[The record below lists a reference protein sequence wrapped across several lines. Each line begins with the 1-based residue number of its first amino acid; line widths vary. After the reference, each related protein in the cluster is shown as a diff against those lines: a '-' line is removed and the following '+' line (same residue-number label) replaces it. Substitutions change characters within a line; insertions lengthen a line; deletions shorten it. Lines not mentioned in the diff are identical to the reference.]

1 MGEGMNAVRKRLG
14 IHPVSDNGNTLP
26 AELPDEAEASRP
38 QAAHRPSEPTIRPV
52 GDPTADRRLE
62 TRRELA
68 ADRAF
73 APLDIDDDEEV
84 LAAGWL
90 TWPILTLT
98 MLVSTLA
105 ALLLTGALPGPAAA
119 FSLAA
124 ALVAVAIADRQRGK
138 NRFGRPDGAIKA
150 SLAMPLV
157 PLFLFGLGIGGWV
170 AHGSLGWDAAG
181 TFLSITAM
189 ISALQLRKQPGL
201 SLAGPWFLWLGA
213 VLADVWS
220 GGLLGLVGAALV
232 AALAGREQ
240 IRVQKHEDR
249 LRAAQIR
256 AQNRARDILS
266 EYEDSGQ
273 GWFWETD
280 RRSQLTYVS
289 SAVARVLGV
298 QAEALMGRSLVALF
312 DLTDA
317 SEASERTLLFHLST
331 RSAFKELA
339 VRAATEGDD
348 RWWSIS
354 GRPIHDGFNNFIGF
368 RGSGTDLTERK
379 RSQEEVSRLANF
391 DSLTGLA
398 NRFKIS
404 RVLERIL
411 TSQQESN
418 RACAIFLLDLDR
430 FKHVN
435 DTMGHPAGDALL
447 KQVAQRLERAVGKLG
462 RVGRLGGDEFKVVI
476 PGRQTNQLLG
486 ELALEI
492 IHSLSQPYAID
503 GQRVVI
509 GASVGIAI
517 APQDGDNADDLV
529 RNADLALYAAK
540 DGGRGR
546 HHFYADDLHAEAE
559 ARSQMEEDLRDAIT
573 KGDLQLFYQPV
584 ISTATETID
593 GFEALLRWHHPVKG
607 WIPPDRF
614 IGTAE
619 DTGMITQL
627 GEWALRTACA
637 DLAEMP
643 ERVRVAV
650 NVSPLQFSSP
660 QLPIVVAQAIAQAGI
675 RPDQLELE
683 ITESVFLSD
692 DKGTDAMFKALKR
705 IGVRLALD
713 DFGTGYSSLGYLKKA
728 PFDKIKIDQSFVRG
742 ATQPGSRNGA
752 IIASITSLAKALGME
767 TTAEGVETLDE
778 LDLVRRQGCSH
789 VQGYIYERPLD
800 KAAAHARLSAGLA
813 AVARGPRSARA
824 PRQTML
830 RKVILDH
837 QGNLYDGRIR
847 NISSSGALIEGLWN
861 VPVGTVFKLQ
871 ISQNFFVGCTTCWT
885 VDDRMGV
892 EFSNPLQRDDAGQF
906 LAVRGSPPTRST
918 AALPSIKSPASVHS
932 ETGNARR

>member
-1 MGEGMNAVRKRLG
+1 MDTEAGE
-14 IHPVSDNGNTLP
+14 I
-26 AELPDEAEASRP
+26 
-38 QAAHRPSEPTIRPV
+38 
-52 GDPTADRRLE
+52 
-62 TRRELA
+62 
-68 ADRAF
+68 
-73 APLDIDDDEEV
+73 
-84 LAAGWL
+84 AGSGWS
-90 TWPILTLT
+90 TWPILTLSMT
-98 MLVSTLA
+98 LSTLA
-105 ALLLTGALPGPAAA
+105 ALLLTGTWPGPAAA
-119 FSLAA
+119 V
-124 ALVAVAIADRQRGK
+124 ALVAALLAVALADLQRK
-138 NRFGRPDGAIKA
+138 RNRKGRSADAINV
-150 SLAMPLV
+150 SLALPLV

-181 TFLSITAM
+181 AFLSVTAI
-189 ISALQLRKQPGL
+189 ISAVYLRKQPGL

-220 GGLLGLVGAALV
+220 GGILGLAGAGLV
-232 AALAGREQ
+232 AGLAAREQ
-240 IRVQKHEDR
+240 IRVQKHEDS
-249 LRAAQIR
+249 LRAAQMR

-266 EYEDSGQ
+266 EYEDTGQ

-289 SAVARVLGV
+289 DAVARVLGTE
-298 QAEALMGRSLVALF
+298 AEALMGRPLVALF
-312 DLTDA
+312 DLSDA
-317 SEASERTLLFHLST
+317 SEASERTLMFHLST
-331 RSAFKELA
+331 RSAFKELP
-339 VRAATEGDD
+339 VRAATAGGD

-354 GRPIHDGFNNFIGF
+354 GRPIYDGFNNFIGF

-398 NRFKIS
+398 NRFKITK
-404 RVLERIL
+404 VLEKIL
-411 TSQQESN
+411 TSQQEAN

-462 RVGRLGGDEFKVVI
+462 QVGRLGGDEFKVVI
-476 PGRQTNQLLG
+476 PGRQTKQLLG

-492 IHSLSQPYAID
+492 IHSLSQPYALE
-503 GQRVVI
+503 GQRVII
-509 GASVGIAI
+509 GASIGIAM
-517 APQDGDNADDLV
+517 APQDGDNSDDLV

-546 HHFYADDLHAEAE
+546 HHFYAEDLHAEAE
-559 ARSQMEEDLRDAIT
+559 ARAQLEEDLRDAIT

-584 ISTATETID
+584 ISIATEKIE
-593 GFEALLRWHHPVKG
+593 GFEALLRWQHPVKG

-614 IGTAE
+614 IATAE

-643 ERVRVAV
+643 ENVRVAV

-660 QLPIVVAQAIAQAGI
+660 QLPVVVAQAIAQAGI

-705 IGVRLALD
+705 VGVRLALD

-778 LDLVRRQGCSH
+778 LDLVRRHGCSH

-800 KAAAHARLSAGLA
+800 KAATHARLASGLA

-837 QGNLYDGRIR
+837 QGKLYDGTIR
-847 NISSSGALIEGLWN
+847 NISTSGALIEGLWN

-871 ISQNFFVGCTTCWT
+871 ISQDFFVGCTTRWT
-885 VDDRMGV
+885 LDDRMGV
-892 EFSNPLQRDDAGQF
+892 EFSNPLQRDEGGQI
-906 LAVRGSPPTRST
+906 LAVQGPPPRKAPAPRL
-918 AALPSIKSPASVHS
+918 AAAAAQSPARPPMASPAVS
-932 ETGNARR
+932 AAASPAVSQATSPVQPQAASPARPAPRAAAR